1 MSGLL
6 LAIDLSVCTCWF
18 HSMVTLPPWLLSTDY
33 GTCSYRCFLCNCT
46 AVSLHMLKCS
56 CAHTLYRVFLCTL
69 LSPVLGM
76 LTSCCLLSR
85 QTVGKVCTCC
95 LSLCSIFLSHNI
107 LFVAPGLVLPQF
119 HLQFMLLGL
128 PSTAR
133 GTCLLHQ

>member
-18 HSMVTLPPWLLSTDY
+18 HNMVTLPPWLLSTDY
-33 GTCSYRCFLCNCT
+33 GTCSYRCFLSNCT

-56 CAHTLYRVFLCTL
+56 CTHTLYHVFLCTL

-76 LTSCCLLSR
+76 LTSCGLLSR